1 MRTSHNFTL
10 LFWLTSLALVSFAV
24 SARAADPGIPYSFDG
39 VGHDQKPGSL
49 LIYNLYSSSATSPS
63 TENTRLNLTNTSS
76 AKAVAV
82 HLFFVDGRTCSVADA
97 FICLTANQTASIL
110 ASDFDPGLPGYLVAV
125 AVDDAGCPLLFN
137 HLIGDEFIKLGTG
150 HQANLGAEAFAA
162 RTVPV
167 CDSTTSLVDLMFN
180 GIQYDQAPQTLALSS
195 IPSRVDGNDTLFILN
210 RVSGNLGLAADSLGS
225 VSGILYDDAE
235 TAFSFAFST
244 ASCQTLFSLS
254 NTIPR
259 TAPRFTEVIKAGRTG
274 WLKIFSFSGAPLL
287 GAAITFN
294 PATGASASAFN
305 QGHNLHK
312 LRLAPQSSFRIPV
325 FPPLC

>member
-1 MRTSHNFTL
+1 MMTSHKLPHFLLSTL
-10 LFWLTSLALVSFAV
+10 FLLVANASV
-24 SARAADPGIPYSFDG
+24 VCAADPGNPYSMDG

-49 LIYNLYSSSATSPS
+49 LIYNFYSSSATSPS

-76 AKAVAV
+76 AKASAV
-82 HLFFVDGRTCSVADA
+82 HLFFVDGTNCAIADA
-97 FICLTANQTASIL
+97 FICLTANQTASVL
-110 ASDFDPGLPGYLVAV
+110 ASDFDPGLRGYLVAV

-137 HLIGDEFIKLGTG
+137 HLIGDEVIKLASG

-162 RTVPV
+162 RSVPV
-167 CDSTTSLVDLMFN
+167 CDSTTSLADLLFN

-210 RVSGNLGLAADSLGS
+210 RVSGNLGIAADSLGS

-274 WLKIFSFSGAPLL
+274 WLKVFNFTGAPLL

-325 FPPLC
+325 FPPQC